1 MWEDQIL
8 VTPKK
13 RVEIQLNVTPN
24 TPTWNNME
32 ICIVEVR
39 HVIQAKKTTES
50 LKLIWVYLQ
59 FFLH

>member
-13 RVEIQLNVTPN
+13 RVEFQLNVTPN

-39 HVIQAKKTTES
+39 HVIQAKKTTENKDQ
-50 LKLIWVYLQ
+50 LN
-59 FFLH
+59 